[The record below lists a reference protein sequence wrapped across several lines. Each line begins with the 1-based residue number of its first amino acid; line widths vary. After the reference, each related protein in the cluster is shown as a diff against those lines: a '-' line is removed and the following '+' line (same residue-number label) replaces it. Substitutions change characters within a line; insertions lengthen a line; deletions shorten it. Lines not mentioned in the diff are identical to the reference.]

1 MLCQRLPSGC
11 IRAEIMGEKHVAL
24 MLASNCIV
32 IIELVINN
40 KGILAGTTLSPSDNY
55 YKITNKIYNDIQFK
69 AICYNPVSKYLF
81 LSDFGSF
88 IIRLTFSP
96 THGDI

>member
-1 MLCQRLPSGC
+1 MLCQRLPTGC

-24 MLASNCIV
+24 MLVSNCIV

-40 KGILAGTTLSPSDNY
+40 KGILAGNTLSPSDNY

-69 AICYNPVSKYLF
+69 AICYNPISKYLF
-81 LSDFGSF
+81 LSDFGAY

-96 THGDI
+96 NHGDI